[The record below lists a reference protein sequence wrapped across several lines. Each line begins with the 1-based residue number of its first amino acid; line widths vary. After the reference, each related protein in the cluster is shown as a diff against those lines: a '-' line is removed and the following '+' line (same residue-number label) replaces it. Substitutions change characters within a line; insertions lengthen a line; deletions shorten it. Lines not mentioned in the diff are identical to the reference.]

1 MCKNSFLI
9 IISLILFSNATKAQ
23 RWYTHAMAANMLII
37 DSTQN
42 AEIAKNS
49 GEVFKRIYK
58 IKPNDWHALYYL
70 VLCKA
75 KANMLYKQKYT
86 TKKTPKK
93 QTLKIL
99 DDLQHKFDNEITPYL
114 IALDT
119 LKNDS
124 NEVMLLKAYVHL
136 SSAKNKNDTAKI
148 NLCMRYLNLAK
159 NNVTN
164 NPRVEVM
171 EFLLYTFLQNANEQK
186 LNGLKKTA
194 LLKFSNETPHEKY
207 YPAWGYYY
215 VCN

>member
-1 MCKNSFLI
+1 MRKNSLLI
-9 IISLILFSNATKAQ
+9 ILVCMLATSVKAQ
-23 RWYTHAMAANMLII
+23 RWYTHAMATNMLII

-42 AEIAKNS
+42 AETAKNS

-70 VLCKA
+70 VMCKA

-86 TKKTPKK
+86 TKNTPKK

-99 DDLQHKFDNEITPYL
+99 DGLQHNFDNEITPYL

-124 NEVMLLKAYVHL
+124 NEVALLKAYVHL

-148 NLCMRYLNLAK
+148 NLCTHYLNLAK

-164 NPRVEVM
+164 NPRVEVI
-171 EFLLYTFLQNANEQK
+171 EFLVYTFLQNASQHT
-186 LNGLKKTA
+186 LSGLKKTA
-194 LLKFSNETPHEKY
+194 LLKFSNETHHEKY

-215 VCN
+215 VYN

>member
-1 MCKNSFLI
+1 MRKNSLLI
-9 IISLILFSNATKAQ
+9 ILSCMLATSAKAQ
-23 RWYTHAMAANMLII
+23 RWYTHAMASNMLII

-42 AEIAKNS
+42 AETAKNS

-75 KANMLYKQKYT
+75 KANMLYKQKYL

-93 QTLKIL
+93 QALKIL
-99 DDLQHKFDNEITPYL
+99 DGLQHKFDNDITPYL

-148 NLCMRYLNLAK
+148 NRCMYYLNLAK
-159 NNVTN
+159 NNVST

-171 EFLLYTFLQNANEQK
+171 EFLLYTFLQNANQQK

-207 YPAWGYYY
+207 YPTWGYYY